1 LIEPYREA
9 EATASWVLAAEIRL
23 TAKRYFNTLSLAV
36 VFAFVLFEQSHRS
49 SSLSESASIIIRAAV
64 TWDAFARAQ
73 FSVNGLTFD
82 TFHQFISR
90 SVGSVM
96 FFCMDSI

>member
-73 FSVNGLTFD
+73 FWTI
-82 TFHQFISR
+82 FHQFTSR

>member
-73 FSVNGLTFD
+73 FSIIC
-82 TFHQFISR
+82 HPFISR
-90 SVGSVM
+90 SIASVI
-96 FFCMDSI
+96 FFCIDSI